1 MTIRVLLVDDHTIL
15 RDGVRLLLEL
25 QGDMEVVGEAAN
37 GRSAVRLTTELSP
50 DVVVMDVT
58 MPDLNGIEA
67 TRQIL
72 AASSGTRVLG
82 LSQHADRRL
91 LADMLKAG
99 AVGYLLKTSCGT
111 ELVGAVR
118 TVVAG
123 HAYLSPEITGVVVGD
138 YVNEVPAAAGSTP
151 LHSLT
156 PRQREVLQLVA
167 EGRNTKEI
175 AAALR
180 VSIRTVEANRA
191 QVMGKLQVRS
201 VAGLTKFAVKAG
213 VTSPEP

>member
-1 MTIRVLLVDDHTIL
+1 
-15 RDGVRLLLEL
+15 
-25 QGDMEVVGEAAN
+25 MEVVGEAAN
-37 GRSAVRLTTELSP
+37 GRSAVRLAAELSP
-50 DVVVMDVT
+50 DVVVMDVS

-67 TRQIL
+67 TRQIR
-72 AASSGTRVLG
+72 AASSGTRVLA
-82 LSQHADRRL
+82 LSQHADRRF
-91 LADMLKAG
+91 LADMLKVG
-99 AVGYLLKTSCGT
+99 AVGYLLKTNCGS

-123 HAYLSPEITGVVVGD
+123 HAYLSPEITGAVVGD
-138 YVNEVPAAAGSTP
+138 YVNDVPAAARTP

-167 EGRNTKEI
+167 EGRDTKQI

-191 QVMGKLQVRS
+191 QVMGKLRVRS
-201 VAGLTKFAVKAG
+201 VAGLTKFAVNAG

>member
-1 MTIRVLLVDDHTIL
+1 M
-15 RDGVRLLLEL
+15 
-25 QGDMEVVGEAAN
+25 
-37 GRSAVRLTTELSP
+37 
-50 DVVVMDVT
+50 
-58 MPDLNGIEA
+58 EA
-67 TRQIL
+67 TRQII
-72 AASSGTRVLG
+72 AASPRTRVLA
-82 LSQHADRRL
+82 LSQHADRRF

-99 AVGYLLKTSCGT
+99 AVGYLLKTSCGS

-123 HAYLSPEITGVVVGD
+123 HAYLSPEIAGVVVDD
-138 YVNEVPAAAGSTP
+138 YVNDVPAARGTP

-167 EGRNTKEI
+167 EGRSTKEI

-180 VSIRTVEANRA
+180 VSMRTVEANRA
-191 QVMGKLQVRS
+191 QVMGKLQVHS
-201 VAGLTKFAVKAG
+201 VAGLTKLAVREG

>member
-1 MTIRVLLVDDHTIL
+1 MSIRVLLVDDHTIL
-15 RDGVRLLLEL
+15 RDGVRLLLESR
-25 QGDMEVVGEAAN
+25 GDMKVVGEAAN
-37 GRSAVRLTTELSP
+37 GRAAVRLATERSP

-67 TRQIL
+67 TRQVL
-72 AASSGTRVLG
+72 AASPGTRVLA
-82 LSQHADRRL
+82 LSQHTDRRR

-99 AVGYLLKTSCGT
+99 AAGYLLKTSCGT

-138 YVNEVPAAAGSTP
+138 YVNDVPAAGNTP

-175 AAALR
+175 AAALS

-191 QVMGKLQVRS
+191 QVMDKLQVRS
-201 VAGLTKFAVKAG
+201 VAGLTKFAVKEG

>member
-1 MTIRVLLVDDHTIL
+1 MSIRILLVDDHTIL
-15 RDGVRLLLEL
+15 RDGVHLLLDS
-25 QGDMEVVGEAAN
+25 QGDMEVVGEAGN
-37 GRSAVRLTTELSP
+37 GRSAVRLTAELSP

-58 MPDLNGIEA
+58 MPDLNGVEA
-67 TRQIL
+67 TRQII
-72 AASSGTRVLG
+72 AASPRTRVLA

-99 AVGYLLKTSCGT
+99 AVGYLLKTSCGS
-111 ELVGAVR
+111 ELIGAVR

-123 HAYLSPEITGVVVGD
+123 HAYLSPEIAGVVVGE
-138 YVNEVPAAAGSTP
+138 YVNDVPAAGGTP

-167 EGRNTKEI
+167 EGRSAREI
-175 AAALR
+175 ATALK

-191 QVMGKLQVRS
+191 QVMGKLRVHS
-201 VAGLTKFAVKAG
+201 VAGLTKFAVKEG